1 MLAERG
7 VFKNTLL
14 LRTLLL
20 IVGQQFSSY
29 RRIKSIDGGEGGYSI
44 QYTDRY
50 LGQDAILISALM
62 NVVILLKITFKMY
75 YWKIRL
81 LIQNSLII

>member
-1 MLAERG
+1 M
-7 VFKNTLL
+7 
-14 LRTLLL
+14 
-20 IVGQQFSSY
+20 
-29 RRIKSIDGGEGGYSI
+29 GGGGYSI

-62 NVVILLKITFKMY
+62 NVVILLKITFKMH